1 MARTNREILTG
12 GSKYRQ
18 KQAKKYGV
26 EEVVFNKDSRQEYLT
41 GFHKRKVERQKKA
54 KNFFEQQERLA
65 RIEER
70 KKQREERQK
79 EFEDKMKELDTVKNL
94 RLGKTGIDSDEDE
107 DDENKES
114 EKSETNA
121 ELLAWSGFDS
131 DDKEVNEA
139 AVEVDEEEEEQE
151 EPLKGILHTKHVYK
165 IDDPRIL
172 GDAVVDEET
181 TVSVDS
187 VDNPYMVKT
196 GISLAEIA
204 KANHVNLQKSEEVL
218 EKSIDRAKKY
228 AVICGVTKAKPK
240 QQKKKK
246 FRYLTKGERRE
257 NNRKAKAS
265 KMKSKNRD

>member
-1 MARTNREILTG
+1 MARSNREILTG
-12 GSKYRQ
+12 GNKYRQ

-79 EFEDKMKELDTVKNL
+79 EFEDKMKELDTVKDL
-94 RLGKTGIDSDEDE
+94 RLGNSGSISDEDE
-107 DDENKES
+107 DEDEGEQKLES
-114 EKSETNA
+114 QKSELSVESSTWN
-121 ELLAWSGFDS
+121 GFDS
-131 DDKEVNEA
+131 DDKEI
-139 AVEVDEEEEEQE
+139 EVEEEEEQE

-181 TVSVDS
+181 TVTVDS
-187 VDNPYMVKT
+187 VENPYMVKT

-228 AVICGVTKAKPK
+228 AVICGVSKAKPK
-240 QQKKKK
+240 PQKKKK

>member
-26 EEVVFNKDSRQEYLT
+26 EEVVFNKDERQEYLT

-54 KNFFEQQERLA
+54 KSFYEEQERLA
-65 RIEER
+65 KIEER
-70 KKQREERQK
+70 KKAREERQK
-79 EFEDKMKELDTVKNL
+79 EFEDKIKELDTVKEL
-94 RLGKTGIDSDEDE
+94 RLGKSHLDGDNEEDQHSDANE
-107 DDENKES
+107 
-114 EKSETNA
+114 EKTSWN
-121 ELLAWSGFDS
+121 GFDS
-131 DDKEVNEA
+131 ASEDGEDNKREGK
-139 AVEVDEEEEEQE
+139 EEEEEEETE

-165 IDDPRIL
+165 IDDPRVL

-187 VDNPYMVKT
+187 VENPYMVKA
-196 GISLAEIA
+196 GVSLVEIA

-228 AVICGVTKAKPK
+228 AVICGVDKSKPK
-240 QQKKKK
+240 QKKKK

-257 NNRKAKAS
+257 NNRKAKLS
-265 KMKSKNRD
+265 KMKSRNRD